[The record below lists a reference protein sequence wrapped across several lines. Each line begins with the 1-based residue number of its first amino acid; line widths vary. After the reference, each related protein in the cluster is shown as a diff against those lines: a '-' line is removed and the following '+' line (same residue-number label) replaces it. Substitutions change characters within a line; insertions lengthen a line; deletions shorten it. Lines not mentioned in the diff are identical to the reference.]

1 MATLGSVCRFLN
13 GGTPSKAV
21 QSYFEGDIPWIT
33 SADISGPIANY
44 ARSFITED
52 AVRNSAVN
60 KVAAG
65 SVLLVTRT
73 GVGKV
78 AIAEKELCF
87 SQDITALIP
96 DKSKLDAGYLV
107 HFLQTKKPHFL
118 SLARGAT
125 IQGITRN
132 VVSDLSIPLLPL
144 AEQRRIAAILDQADA
159 LRAKR
164 RKVLAQLDSLT
175 QSIFIEMFGNPVQ
188 NERGWEIKR
197 LEHAVEGKYGV
208 KAGPFGSSL
217 KKEDYSESGYRVYG
231 QEQVIAGTFIIG
243 NYYISASKFEQLKSC
258 AVSEGDLL
266 VSLVGSFGKVLIVP
280 PGIEP
285 VIINPRLLKI
295 TPRKALLES
304 LFLAHLIGSKAIQDK
319 LISVSHG
326 GTMGIL
332 NAGLLKDL
340 EVILPPVSEQRSFA
354 RRIEAVREIQA
365 TNFSALD
372 ELNKLF
378 ASLQHRAFQ
387 GEL

>member
-1 MATLGSVCRFLN
+1 MSVWKTACLGDIFDIARGGSPRPIQNYLTDDPDGVNWISISDASASAKYITETKKRIRANGVSRSRMVKPGDFLLTNSMSFGRPYIMGTSGCIHDGWLVLSSKHGDVNQDYFYHLLGSDFIY
-13 GGTPSKAV
+13 SK
-21 QSYFEGDIPWIT
+21 FT
-33 SADISGPIANY
+33 
-44 ARSFITED
+44 
-52 AVRNSAVN
+52 
-60 KVAAG
+60 KLAAG
-65 SVLLVTRT
+65 ATVKNLNIDLVS
-73 GVGKV
+73 GVEV
-78 AIAEKELCF
+78 NF
-87 SQDITALIP
+87 P
-96 DKSKLDAGYLV
+96 
-107 HFLQTKKPHFL
+107 
-118 SLARGAT
+118 
-125 IQGITRN
+125 
-132 VVSDLSIPLLPL
+132 PLP
-144 AEQRRIAAILDQADA
+144 EQRRIAAILDQADA

-164 RKVLAQLDSLT
+164 REALAQLDSLT
-175 QSIFIEMFGNPVQ
+175 QSVFIEMFGNPVQ

-231 QEQVIAGTFIIG
+231 QEQVIAGTFNIG

-285 VIINPRLLKI
+285 GIINPRLLKI

-340 EVILPPVSEQRSFA
+340 EVNRPGFGGGQFV
-354 RRIEAVREIQA
+354 
-365 TNFSALD
+365 
-372 ELNKLF
+372 
-378 ASLQHRAFQ
+378 
-387 GEL
+387 